1 MALVVKNLPV
11 SAGDIRYAGLIPG
24 SWRSPGEGKHAHKR
38 PVMEVMCF
46 ELILYQDVCW
56 DVRNLGSTDSSDA
69 GGNSGFEVS
78 DPKVLADEKPGYEEN
93 LRNE

>member
-1 MALVVKNLPV
+1 
-11 SAGDIRYAGLIPG
+11 
-24 SWRSPGEGKHAHKR
+24 
-38 PVMEVMCF
+38 MEVMCF

>member
-1 MALVVKNLPV
+1 M
-11 SAGDIRYAGLIPG
+11 GY
-24 SWRSPGEGKHAHKR
+24 SPQGCKELDMTKATQHAHKR